1 MSLIDG
7 LNSGTN
13 EKADQKKVDM
23 LCSIQPGDLDYKIKN
38 N

>member
-7 LNSGTN
+7 LNCGTN
-13 EKADQKKVDM
+13 EKADQKVDM
-23 LCSIQPGDLDYKIKN
+23 LCSIQSGDLDYKIKN